1 MSTYLQSKSDNLPK
15 VTQRRLIELESVLKA
30 WQKTKITSADI
41 SALTGWKDSLIRH
54 DFWLAGL
61 GGGGVSNGYV
71 TADLLEAVRKAN
83 NPEDNGSRNKFGMT
97 DVQLGMSDSQ
107 SGMTDGP
114 FGRTNVTNVCIAGL
128 GRLGAALLD
137 EALFEGSGFAI
148 KAGFDSNVNRVE
160 ILRSTFPLYPA
171 ADMNWVIKQ
180 ERITKAILAV
190 ADKDAQVM
198 CDRLVKAGVTGI
210 VNMTGRI
217 LKVPDGIKVENVSV
231 ITALKLVN

>member
-1 MSTYLQSKSDNLPK
+1 MSACLQTGSDSLPK
-15 VTQRRLIELESVLKA
+15 VTRRRLIELESVLKA

-61 GGGGVSNGYV
+61 GGDGVSNGYV

-83 NPEDNGSRNKFGMT
+83 NRHAELVSAFQAADNNGFRNKFGMT
-97 DVQLGMSDSQ
+97 PLV
-107 SGMTDGP
+107 
-114 FGRTNVTNVCIAGL
+114 NVCIAGL

-137 EALFEGSGFAI
+137 ETLFDGSGFVI

-171 ADMNWVIKQ
+171 GDMNWVIKQ
-180 ERITKAILAV
+180 EHITKAILTV
-190 ADKDAQVM
+190 VDKDAQSM

-210 VNMTGRI
+210 VNMTNSLLR
-217 LKVPDGIKVENVSV
+217 VPENVKVENLSIVNS
-231 ITALKLVN
+231 LKIIS

>member
-1 MSTYLQSKSDNLPK
+1 MSAYLQTGSNSLPK
-15 VTQRRLIELESVLKA
+15 VTRRRLIELESVLKA

-61 GGGGVSNGYV
+61 GGDGVSNGYV
-71 TADLLEAVRKAN
+71 TANLLEAVRKAN
-83 NPEDNGSRNKFGMT
+83 TES
-97 DVQLGMSDSQ
+97 V
-107 SGMTDGP
+107 
-114 FGRTNVTNVCIAGL
+114 NVCIAGL

-137 EALFEGSGFAI
+137 EALFDGSGFII

-171 ADMNWVIKQ
+171 ADMSWVIKQ

-190 ADKDAQVM
+190 ADKDAQSM
-198 CDRLVKAGVTGI
+198 CDRLVKAGITGI
-210 VNMTGRI
+210 VNMTNSVLR
-217 LKVPDGIKVENVSV
+217 VPENVKLENLS
-231 ITALKLVN
+231 ILNSLKIIS

>member
-1 MSTYLQSKSDNLPK
+1 MSAYLQSKSDNLPK
-15 VTQRRLIELESVLKA
+15 VTQRRLIELESVLAA

-83 NPEDNGSRNKFGMT
+83 NPDDNGSRNKFGM
-97 DVQLGMSDSQ
+97 SDSL
-107 SGMTDGP
+107 
-114 FGRTNVTNVCIAGL
+114 FGRTTVTNVCIAGL

-198 CDRLVKAGVTGI
+198 CDRLVKAGISGI

>member
-1 MSTYLQSKSDNLPK
+1 MSADLQSESGSIPK
-15 VTQRRLIELESVLKA
+15 ATRRRLIELESVLKA

-54 DFWLAGL
+54 DLWLAGL
-61 GGGGVSNGYV
+61 GGDGVSNGYV
-71 TADLLEAVRKAN
+71 TANLLEAVQKAN
-83 NPEDNGSRNKFGMT
+83 TEP
-97 DVQLGMSDSQ
+97 V
-107 SGMTDGP
+107 
-114 FGRTNVTNVCIAGL
+114 NVCIAGL

-137 EALFEGSGFAI
+137 ETLFDGSGFVI

-171 ADMNWVIKQ
+171 GDMNWVIKQ
-180 ERITKAILAV
+180 EHITKAILAV
-190 ADKDAQVM
+190 ADKDAQTM
-198 CDRLVKAGVTGI
+198 CDRLVKAGISGI

-217 LKVPDGIKVENVSV
+217 LKVPEGIKTENVSV

>member
-1 MSTYLQSKSDNLPK
+1 MSAYLQSESDNLPK
-15 VTQRRLIELESVLKA
+15 VTRRRLIELESVLEN

-61 GGGGVSNGYV
+61 GGDGVSNGYV

-83 NPEDNGSRNKFGMT
+83 TET
-97 DVQLGMSDSQ
+97 V
-107 SGMTDGP
+107 
-114 FGRTNVTNVCIAGL
+114 NVCIAGL

-137 EALFEGSGFAI
+137 EALFDGSGFVI

-171 ADMNWVIKQ
+171 GDMNWVIKQ

-190 ADKDAQVM
+190 ADKDAQTM
-198 CDRLVKAGVTGI
+198 CDRLIKAGVTGI
-210 VNMTGRI
+210 VNMTRAV
-217 LKVPDGIKVENVSV
+217 LKVPDGVKVENVSV
-231 ITALKLVN
+231 VNALKMIN

>member
-1 MSTYLQSKSDNLPK
+1 MSAYLQSESDNLPK
-15 VTQRRLIELESVLKA
+15 VTRRRLIELESVLAA
-30 WQKTKITSADI
+30 WQKAKITSADI

-61 GGGGVSNGYV
+61 GGEGVSNGYV

-83 NPEDNGSRNKFGMT
+83 TET
-97 DVQLGMSDSQ
+97 V
-107 SGMTDGP
+107 
-114 FGRTNVTNVCIAGL
+114 NVCIAGL

-137 EALFEGSGFAI
+137 ETLFDGSGFVI

-171 ADMNWVIKQ
+171 GDMNWVIKQ

-190 ADKDAQVM
+190 ADKDAQTM

-210 VNMTGRI
+210 VNMTRAV
-217 LKVPDGIKVENVSV
+217 LKVPDGVKVENVSV
-231 ITALKLVN
+231 VNALKMIN

>member
-1 MSTYLQSKSDNLPK
+1 MSADLQSESKSLPK
-15 VTQRRLIELESVLKA
+15 ATRRRLIELESVLKA

-61 GGGGVSNGYV
+61 GGDGVSNGYV
-71 TADLLEAVRKAN
+71 TANLLEAVQKAN
-83 NPEDNGSRNKFGMT
+83 TEL
-97 DVQLGMSDSQ
+97 V
-107 SGMTDGP
+107 
-114 FGRTNVTNVCIAGL
+114 NVCIAGL

-137 EALFEGSGFAI
+137 ETLFEGSGFVI

-171 ADMNWVIKQ
+171 GDMNWVIKQ
-180 ERITKAILAV
+180 EHITKAILAV
-190 ADKDAQVM
+190 ADKDAQAM
-198 CDRLVKAGVTGI
+198 CDRLIKAGISGI

-217 LKVPDGIKVENVSV
+217 LKVPERIKTENVSV

>member
-1 MSTYLQSKSDNLPK
+1 MSAYLQTGSNSLPK
-15 VTQRRLIELESVLKA
+15 VTRRRLIELESVLKA

-61 GGGGVSNGYV
+61 GGDGVSNGYV
-71 TADLLEAVRKAN
+71 TANLLEAVRKAN
-83 NPEDNGSRNKFGMT
+83 TES
-97 DVQLGMSDSQ
+97 V
-107 SGMTDGP
+107 
-114 FGRTNVTNVCIAGL
+114 NVCIAGL

-137 EALFEGSGFAI
+137 EALFDGSGFII

-171 ADMNWVIKQ
+171 ADMSWVIKQ

-190 ADKDAQVM
+190 ADKDAQSM
-198 CDRLVKAGVTGI
+198 CDRLVKAGITGI
-210 VNMTGRI
+210 VNMTNSI
-217 LKVPDGIKVENVSV
+217 LRVPENVKLENLS
-231 ITALKLVN
+231 ILNSLKIIS

>member
-1 MSTYLQSKSDNLPK
+1 MSAYLQTGSDSLPK
-15 VTQRRLIELESVLKA
+15 VTRRRLIELESVLKA

-61 GGGGVSNGYV
+61 GGDGVSNGYV
-71 TADLLEAVRKAN
+71 TANLLEAVRKAN
-83 NPEDNGSRNKFGMT
+83 TES
-97 DVQLGMSDSQ
+97 V
-107 SGMTDGP
+107 
-114 FGRTNVTNVCIAGL
+114 NVCIAGL

-137 EALFEGSGFAI
+137 EALFDGSGFII

-171 ADMNWVIKQ
+171 ADMSWVIKQ

-190 ADKDAQVM
+190 ADKDAQSM
-198 CDRLVKAGVTGI
+198 CDRLVKAGITGI
-210 VNMTGRI
+210 VNMTNSI
-217 LKVPDGIKVENVSV
+217 LRVPENVKLENLS
-231 ITALKLVN
+231 ILNSLKIIS

>member
-1 MSTYLQSKSDNLPK
+1 MSADLQSERESLPK
-15 VTQRRLIELESVLKA
+15 ATRRRLIELESVLKA

-61 GGGGVSNGYV
+61 GGDGVSNGYV

-83 NPEDNGSRNKFGMT
+83 TETM
-97 DVQLGMSDSQ
+97 
-107 SGMTDGP
+107 
-114 FGRTNVTNVCIAGL
+114 NVCIAGL

-137 EALFEGSGFAI
+137 ETLFDGSGFVI

-171 ADMNWVIKQ
+171 GDMNLVIKQ
-180 ERITKAILAV
+180 EHITKAILAV
-190 ADKDAQVM
+190 ADKDAQTM
-198 CDRLVKAGVTGI
+198 CDRLVKAGISGI

-217 LKVPDGIKVENVSV
+217 LKVPEGIKVENVSV

>member
-1 MSTYLQSKSDNLPK
+1 MSADLQSGSKSLPK
-15 VTQRRLIELESVLKA
+15 ATRRRLIELESVLKA

-61 GGGGVSNGYV
+61 GGDGVSNGYV
-71 TADLLEAVRKAN
+71 TANLLEAVQKAN
-83 NPEDNGSRNKFGMT
+83 TEL
-97 DVQLGMSDSQ
+97 V
-107 SGMTDGP
+107 
-114 FGRTNVTNVCIAGL
+114 NVCIAGL

-137 EALFEGSGFAI
+137 ETLFEGSGFVI

-171 ADMNWVIKQ
+171 GDMNWVIKQ
-180 ERITKAILAV
+180 EHITKAILAV
-190 ADKDAQVM
+190 ADKDAQAM
-198 CDRLVKAGVTGI
+198 CDRLIKAGISGI

-217 LKVPDGIKVENVSV
+217 LKVPEGIKTENVSV

>member
-1 MSTYLQSKSDNLPK
+1 MSTYLQTGSNSLPK
-15 VTQRRLIELESVLKA
+15 VTRRRLIELESVLET

-61 GGGGVSNGYV
+61 GGDGVSNGYV

-83 NPEDNGSRNKFGMT
+83 TET
-97 DVQLGMSDSQ
+97 V
-107 SGMTDGP
+107 
-114 FGRTNVTNVCIAGL
+114 NVCIAGL

-137 EALFEGSGFAI
+137 ETLFDGSGFVI

-171 ADMNWVIKQ
+171 GDMNWVIKQ
-180 ERITKAILAV
+180 EHITKAILAV
-190 ADKDAQVM
+190 ADKDAQTM
-198 CDRLVKAGVTGI
+198 CDRLIKAGVTGI
-210 VNMTGRI
+210 VNMTRAV
-217 LKVPDGIKVENVSV
+217 LKVPDGVKVENVSV
-231 ITALKLVN
+231 VNALKMIN